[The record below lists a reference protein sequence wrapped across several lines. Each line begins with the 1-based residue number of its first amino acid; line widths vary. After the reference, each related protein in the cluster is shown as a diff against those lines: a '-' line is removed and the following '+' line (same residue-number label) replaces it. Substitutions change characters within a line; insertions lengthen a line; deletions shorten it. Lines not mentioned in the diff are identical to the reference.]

1 STEPASTAGR
11 PAAAAAAAAAAPAS
25 SSALKPAVTTAGKA
39 AAAGTAVGAAA
50 AAGTGVVESYEMS
63 DHDGDTSE
71 SESDEEEMR
80 ERSRR
85 SGKKIPAWA
94 KGSALSEALT
104 RQYATGQKVDPDKIF
119 PEVFTCD
126 LEAIF
131 PVESV
136 VEIETGGCVSV
147 NKSRYHRR
155 GSSANWT
162 PDRVTP
168 QEVLTYKRSVGIAK
182 VQKH

>member
-1 STEPASTAGR
+1 
-11 PAAAAAAAAAAPAS
+11 
-25 SSALKPAVTTAGKA
+25 
-39 AAAGTAVGAAA
+39 
-50 AAGTGVVESYEMS
+50 MS

-131 PVESV
+131 PV
-136 VEIETGGCVSV
+136 

-182 VQKH
+182 VQKHKR